1 MAWITVDQ
9 KLIGGK
15 LRDFAKRSGISQN
28 EAVGVLIRLWLW
40 GLDNADENG
49 RIIAAD
55 HEDIEEAIRPGFLE
69 TDRGAISKIVTNLVE
84 CGWIDREKGCL
95 YLHDWIDWRSFY
107 NSYEEKKAKN
117 AERMRNYRASRAKT
131 AEPAENEP
139 TESNPEKMEEP
150 EEKPA
155 AIPEKPG
162 LYCYTPEMGEQK
174 PKCQIEAERSYYGR
188 HYHISTPLELKGRG
202 ITFDRILESKN
213 LSKSAQYRLGWRE
226 YTVTERAFEKLQE
239 QYTIS
244 QELLLD

>member
-1 MAWITVDQ
+1 MAATIIQFPQTHSNIFLNLTQ
-9 KLIGGK
+9 LINLASDNQVVEEYAEIMAVCHEEGNFKPGEVET
-15 LRDFAKRSGISQN
+15 LQEQIRARRLENARS
-28 EAVGVLIRLWLW
+28 
-40 GLDNADENG
+40 
-49 RIIAAD
+49 
-55 HEDIEEAIRPGFLE
+55 
-69 TDRGAISKIVTNLVE
+69 
-84 CGWIDREKGCL
+84 
-95 YLHDWIDWRSFY
+95 
-107 NSYEEKKAKN
+107 
-117 AERMRNYRASRAKT
+117 
-131 AEPAENEP
+131 
-139 TESNPEKMEEP
+139 

-155 AIPEKPG
+155 ANPEKPG

>member
-1 MAWITVDQ
+1 MAATIIQFPQTHSNIFLNLTQ
-9 KLIGGK
+9 LINLASDNQVVEEYAEIMAVCHEEGNFKPGEVET
-15 LRDFAKRSGISQN
+15 LQEQIRARRLENARS
-28 EAVGVLIRLWLW
+28 E
-40 GLDNADENG
+40 
-49 RIIAAD
+49 
-55 HEDIEEAIRPGFLE
+55 
-69 TDRGAISKIVTNLVE
+69 
-84 CGWIDREKGCL
+84 
-95 YLHDWIDWRSFY
+95 
-107 NSYEEKKAKN
+107 
-117 AERMRNYRASRAKT
+117 
-131 AEPAENEP
+131 
-139 TESNPEKMEEP
+139 
-150 EEKPA
+150 
-155 AIPEKPG
+155 EKPG

>member
-1 MAWITVDQ
+1 MAATIIQFPQTHSNIFLNLAQ
-9 KLIGGK
+9 LINLASDNQVVEEYAEIMAVCHEEGNFKPGEVET
-15 LRDFAKRSGISQN
+15 LQEQIRARRLENARS
-28 EAVGVLIRLWLW
+28 
-40 GLDNADENG
+40 
-49 RIIAAD
+49 
-55 HEDIEEAIRPGFLE
+55 
-69 TDRGAISKIVTNLVE
+69 
-84 CGWIDREKGCL
+84 
-95 YLHDWIDWRSFY
+95 
-107 NSYEEKKAKN
+107 
-117 AERMRNYRASRAKT
+117 
-131 AEPAENEP
+131 
-139 TESNPEKMEEP
+139 

>member
-1 MAWITVDQ
+1 MAATIIQFPQTHSNIFLNLTQ
-9 KLIGGK
+9 LINLASDNQVVEEYAEIMAVCHEEGNFKPGEVET
-15 LRDFAKRSGISQN
+15 LQEQIRARRLENARS
-28 EAVGVLIRLWLW
+28 
-40 GLDNADENG
+40 
-49 RIIAAD
+49 
-55 HEDIEEAIRPGFLE
+55 
-69 TDRGAISKIVTNLVE
+69 
-84 CGWIDREKGCL
+84 
-95 YLHDWIDWRSFY
+95 
-107 NSYEEKKAKN
+107 
-117 AERMRNYRASRAKT
+117 
-131 AEPAENEP
+131 
-139 TESNPEKMEEP
+139 